1 MAAEILVNRALGET
15 RAAYLEDGVVK
26 EFYVERDEGRSV
38 VGSIYRGRVTR
49 VLPGM
54 QAAFVQIGLERAAF
68 LYVDD
73 VVTAQDLERD
83 GEEDEEAPRRK
94 DLPRP
99 SIDTL
104 LREGQEITVQV
115 VKAPLGTKG
124 ARVTTYL
131 TIPGR
136 YVVYMPTI
144 RRIGVSRRITSEAER
159 KRLKDI
165 VASHQNESEGGF
177 IIRTVCEGLE
187 GEQIAQ
193 DMDFVRSL
201 WSEVGDKAAEAPVP
215 SLIQPDLDLVLRATR
230 DLFTDDVV
238 RMCIDDPKH
247 VERVKKLLTR
257 CAPHLAARTEVYL
270 EKIPLFDVHG
280 VEQALEQALLREFH
294 LKSGVSI
301 VIDEA
306 EALTA
311 IDVNT
316 GRFVGSNDL
325 EATILETNLLAAQA
339 IAAQIR
345 LRNLGGIIIIDF
357 IDMQAPESRQQVHDA
372 FVDALSHDRAKT
384 HALSMSGLGLLEMTR
399 KRVSPSLGRSLTEPC
414 AYCDGRGRIRS
425 RRTICLEILREVKRK
440 ATIYPSGDLLIS
452 AMPQVVAMLTDQ
464 QRLHIE
470 SLELSTG
477 RNIIIEAR
485 ADLHQEVYQVSV
497 RPVSSGVHP

>member
-15 RAAYLEDGVVK
+15 RAAFLEDGVVK

-73 VVTAQDLERD
+73 VVTARDLEHHD
-83 GEEDEEAPRRK
+83 EDEEAPRRK
-94 DLPRP
+94 DQPRP

-104 LREGQEITVQV
+104 LREGQELTVQV

-131 TIPGR
+131 TIAGR

-144 RRIGVSRRITSEAER
+144 KRIGVSRRITSEAER

-165 VASHQNESEGGF
+165 VAEHQQDNEGGF
-177 IIRTVCEGLE
+177 IIRTVCEGLDGDE
-187 GEQIAQ
+187 MAQ
-193 DMDFVRSL
+193 DMEFVRSL
-201 WSEVGDKAAEAPVP
+201 WSEIEDKTAQAAVP

-230 DLFTDDVV
+230 DLFTDEVA
-238 RMCIDDPKH
+238 RMCIDDPQH
-247 VERVKKLLTR
+247 VDRVKKLLLR
-257 CAPHLAARTEVYL
+257 YAPHLAARTEVYL
-270 EKIPLFDVHG
+270 EPQSLFDLHG
-280 VEQALEQALLREFH
+280 VERAIEQALLREIH

-316 GRFVGSNDL
+316 GRFVGSKDL
-325 EATILETNLLAAQA
+325 EETILETNLLAAQA

-357 IDMQAPESRQQVHDA
+357 IDMQAPESRAKVHDA
-372 FVDALSHDRAKT
+372 FVEALSRDRAKT
-384 HALSMSGLGLLEMTR
+384 HTLSMSGLGLLEMTR

-414 AYCDGRGRIRS
+414 AYCEGRGRIRS
-425 RRTICLEILREVKRK
+425 RRTVCLEILREVKRK
-440 ATIYPSGDLLIS
+440 AQTHPKGDFLIS
-452 AMPQVVAMLTDQ
+452 AMPQVVSMLTDEE
-464 QRLHIE
+464 RLHIE
-470 SLELSTG
+470 DLELSTG

-485 ADLHQEVYQVSV
+485 ADLHQEVFQVSV
-497 RPVSSGVHP
+497 RPTTPGGA